1 MRAVNLGFEINA
13 EEATNKQSKLL
24 FEKSDG
30 NFDQTHAVTQTAIKE
45 LTKNNDNLTNNVA
58 TSITALQHQM
68 NAM

>member
-24 FEKSDG
+24 FEKSDS
-30 NFDQTHAVTQTAIKE
+30 NFDQTHAVMQTAIKE